1 MAFEFYD
8 LSDVTRDGDVYA
20 LFSRTLTAT
29 SSTSRAAR
37 TRRKSDKFFET
48 VKSQCGLT
56 RDEIEVE
63 ISQD

>member
-1 MAFEFYD
+1 MAFEVYD

-29 SSTSRAAR
+29 SSTSRLGHIPA
-37 TRRKSDKFFET
+37 KSDKFFDT
-48 VKSQCGLT
+48 VKSQSGLA
-56 RDEIEVE
+56 RDEIE